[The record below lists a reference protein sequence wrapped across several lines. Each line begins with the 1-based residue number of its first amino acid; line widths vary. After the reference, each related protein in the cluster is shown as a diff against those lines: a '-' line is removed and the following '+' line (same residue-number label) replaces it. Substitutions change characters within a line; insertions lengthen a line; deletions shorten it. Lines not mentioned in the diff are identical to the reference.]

1 MIGESYTFMVLPTIM
16 DENSK
21 TYNSFVTLTWLLTQL
36 QFFFSSPLP
45 KVICLSSKK
54 DGGVYKEKIM
64 YSMIRA
70 RVNLLIV
77 CGFRARVSAMLHSHW
92 PDICSLSHSSRS
104 CLLLEAVRLLLLL
117 SLLLY
122 QYCSNI
128 HQSRPHAYPQNSLLS
143 VVVYV
148 IIVLDKSLLDLGLIF
163 FHLSLSVT
171 SIFFHFLFIGEGI
184 PLLWGISYK

>member
-1 MIGESYTFMVLPTIM
+1 
-16 DENSK
+16 
-21 TYNSFVTLTWLLTQL
+21 
-36 QFFFSSPLP
+36 
-45 KVICLSSKK
+45 
-54 DGGVYKEKIM
+54 
-64 YSMIRA
+64 MIRA

-184 PLLWGISYK
+184 PLLWGISYKWSPSDTQYHNVLNQVFCTRIRYICVKEKLSHFQSYYF